1 MRTLKARRVQAEG
14 IPVPPKTRLDPV
26 VRLKEQREE
35 LALRGLADAARALTA
50 AEEQLRRS
58 RDTAAAD
65 CRKSGPAPASE
76 WLLTELAHTRALA
89 DVRQAELAVKAA
101 NDVSLTSRTDYTAAH
116 SNAEALRKVQALRVE
131 EVLQQRASTER
142 RELDEFRKRA

>member
-1 MRTLKARRVQAEG
+1 VRTEG

-35 LALRGLADAARALTA
+35 IALRGLADAARRLAA
-50 AEEQLRRS
+50 AEDELRRS

-65 CRKSGPAPASE
+65 CRKSVPAPASE

-89 DVRQAELAVKAA
+89 DVRLAELAVQAA
-101 NDVSLTSRTDYTAAH
+101 NDVSLTSRTHYTVAR
-116 SNAEALRKVQALRVE
+116 SNAEALRKVKALRIE
-131 EVLQQRASTER
+131 EVLQQRASIER
-142 RELDEFRKRA
+142 RELDEFRRA